1 MKVFHIPLEKIDEI
15 SKNVSDL
22 VVTNSMLS
30 QQISYL
36 SDSKAKKTLEELSQA
51 FSRNIQNLQDISMNV
66 RLVEL
71 DLQSFDLASFTES
84 EAEKS
89 STKTSLKIQTKNI
102 KIDASVFDDL
112 TPLFRELIKYIISTN
127 KNVSE
132 IFFEAEQDSSQNI
145 FKIYFLDNRLVED
158 IDLSD
163 INSIKDTKC
172 ELLINKK
179 NDYIIFE
186 IYKSLTLAI
195 LDGLNIRVG
204 KSMYIL
210 PIVNIVESI
219 QAKKDDIKF
228 TGDGSKSLLM
238 LRDDFIPILKL
249 YEYLGIESDSK
260 DLTKGILIVITNQKT
275 KIAIFVDEFLK
286 QEKVVLKSIDGN
298 FIELKEFSGSTVRG
312 TGQVGLVLNI
322 KSLFEEEK
330 KTLN

>member
-1 MKVFHIPLEKIDEI
+1 MNVFHVPLGQIDEI

-36 SDSKAKKTLEELSQA
+36 SDSKIKKSLEELSQA

-71 DLQSFDLASFTES
+71 DLQSFDLVSFTES

-89 STKTSLKIQTKNI
+89 FTKTSLKIQTKNI

-112 TPLFRELIKYIISTN
+112 TPLFKELIKYIISTN

-145 FKIYFLDNRLVED
+145 FKIYFLDNRSVED

-172 ELLINKK
+172 EFLINKK

-238 LRDDFIPILKL
+238 LRNEFIPILKL
-249 YEYLGIESDSK
+249 YEYLGIESDDK

-275 KIAIFVDEFLK
+275 KIAIFVDEFLR